1 MLIRHGSTGNIVF
14 EVYSNKNGNIKL
26 YIGGEGGV
34 SGSKYDVS
42 SCHLLPAFKLETCLT
57 N

>member
-1 MLIRHGSTGNIVF
+1 MLVRHGSTGNIVF

-26 YIGGEGGV
+26 YIGDELS